1 MLKTAAVA
9 AGPPASMPDEHGP
22 DGSAQLR
29 ALEAAARAHAAA
41 AEAERCAG
49 QVFGLLDA
57 DELGDGDAL
66 YAALLIRDARLRA
79 RAALASAHIATGDLA
94 AAASELAI
102 ALRRVPE
109 YADLHR
115 EAREA
120 IGRDMAEGDGGSGGD
135 GSLGA

>member
-1 MLKTAAVA
+1 MLKPADLVA
-9 AGPPASMPDEHGP
+9 EALVEHET
-22 DGSAQLR
+22 DDSAQRR

-57 DELGDGDAL
+57 DELGDGEEM

-79 RAALASAHIATGDLA
+79 RAALASAHTATGDLA

-120 IGRDMAEGDGGSGGD
+120 IGGGGSEGDGGTGGD